1 MKKKNYS
8 SFPVIPVILKAVLSL
23 PSQLPQTLS
32 ELKASLVGLSPNRLK
47 LKNYKEQLV
56 NLTPAQ
62 WEASIGLMLGDEWMN
77 ASIHPS
83 LQMAKNGK
91 TCRLKF
97 EWGDKSKPY
106 LMSVYDLFNEWVLS
120 LPHKKER
127 LSPKGNLVTNWGRR
141 CSKL

>member
-1 MKKKNYS
+1 MKKNYYS
-8 SFPVIPVILKAVLSL
+8 SFPVIPVILKELSSL
-23 PSQLPQTLS
+23 PSPQKLA

-47 LKNYKEQLV
+47 LKNYKNQLV
-56 NLTPAQ
+56 NLTPTQ
-62 WEASIGLMLGDEWMN
+62 WEASIGLMLGD
-77 ASIHPS
+77 AS

-127 LSPKGNLVTNWGRR
+127 LSLKGNLVTNWGRR